1 MAERTESPTIGGAPA
16 TETAVRTIRR
26 SARWIS
32 VFARRRP
39 LGAASGAILLVL
51 VLVAATAPLIAPE
64 DPLDPDV
71 YNMKGGLS
79 LIAPLGTDYQGRDLL
94 SRVIYGTR
102 ISIAV
107 SILAILLGTTTG
119 SIWGVGTAYIGGKF
133 DLIGQR
139 FLEVIMAFPAL
150 ILAMILVSAMG
161 PGFWVVVIA
170 IAATRV
176 PYGCRV
182 IRSVALAVKENDY
195 VLAARAIGASQLRI
209 MVLHIAPQCI
219 ASYLVLATA
228 HLGVAIV
235 IEASLGFIGVG
246 IPPPTATWGNML
258 GGAVASIL
266 IPHWP
271 LVFWPGAAITITVLA
286 FNLFGDAIRDV
297 LDPRLRGTASG

>member
-1 MAERTESPTIGGAPA
+1 MAERSEVPIIGGALA
-16 TETAVRTIRR
+16 TDTAVATLRR
-26 SARWIS
+26 AARWTS
-32 VFARRRP
+32 AFARRRP
-39 LGAASGAILLVL
+39 LGAVSAAILLVL
-51 VLVAATAPLIAPE
+51 VLVAAAAPLIAPD
-64 DPLDPDV
+64 DPLRPDV
-71 YNMKGGLS
+71 FNMKGEPS
-79 LIAPLGTDYQGRDLL
+79 KIAPLGTDYQGRDLL
-94 SRVIYGTR
+94 SRVIYGAR

-150 ILAMILVSAMG
+150 ILAMILVSALG

-182 IRSVALAVKENDY
+182 IRSVALGVKENDY

-271 LVFWPGAAITITVLA
+271 LVVWPGAAITITVLA

-297 LDPRLRGTASG
+297 LDPRLRGTSSG